1 MLQVLAMQRAF
12 DTLSEWIEW
21 LFSTWWGVSLYG
33 ASCIATYV
41 LGGWDAID
49 RWVYMSGAALVVLLI
64 GSGRRDSKAMHTK
77 LDDIDDRP
85 ELQRL
90 EELTEREIDERR
102 DAAC

>member
-1 MLQVLAMQRAF
+1 MQRAF

-21 LFSTWWGVSLYG
+21 LFSTWWGVTGYALVSGGIYAL
-33 ASCIATYV
+33 T
-41 LGGWDAID
+41 GWDGLD
-49 RWVYMSGAALVVLLI
+49 RWIYVTGAAILVLLI

-85 ELQRL
+85 ELHRI

-102 DAAC
+102 RDR